1 MKKEKVDKA
10 YTSNDYETCCFCS
23 NNKELFVIDGNKLT
37 SEYIWSLN
45 QEQREDLINKII
57 KKIRVD
63 GFPYKQLLKHVYD
76 DEQYINK
83 QLQKLKKADPE
94 SVMKNGYLSNSGIL
108 CLDVCRYMC
117 QDLFWKTRGDDGTIS
132 IEDVF
137 NDDILIK
144 KVLKN
149 RMGWNLTTERGHE
162 EPYIFD
168 MSPEM
173 IIQGIRSSKIGY
185 GVSNFRPMIAKFI
198 YSRYLNEGDKVFD
211 YSCGWG
217 ARMLAAWSLGLDYS
231 GADPLVVDDLKKF
244 DQEYLGGK
252 SMLFKTGSENSDPY
266 NRILEEK
273 GKVDMCMSCPPYFTL
288 EKYSNDNSQCYNKLA
303 NYEDWLEEY
312 WKPTVSNCNSIL
324 KDNGYFVLII
334 KDYYKKFALKDD
346 MSKIITDNNMELIET
361 FQYKTQ
367 KDHLSSKRKS
377 GVMSKNS
384 EYVLVFK
391 KC

>member
-149 RMGWNLTTERGHE
+149 RMGWNLTKERGHE
-162 EPYIFD
+162 EHYIFD
-168 MSPEM
+168 MFHEM
-173 IIQGIRSSKIGY
+173 IIQGI
-185 GVSNFRPMIAKFI
+185 
-198 YSRYLNEGDKVFD
+198 
-211 YSCGWG
+211 C
-217 ARMLAAWSLGLDYS
+217 
-231 GADPLVVDDLKKF
+231 
-244 DQEYLGGK
+244 
-252 SMLFKTGSENSDPY
+252 
-266 NRILEEK
+266 
-273 GKVDMCMSCPPYFTL
+273 
-288 EKYSNDNSQCYNKLA
+288 
-303 NYEDWLEEY
+303 
-312 WKPTVSNCNSIL
+312 
-324 KDNGYFVLII
+324 
-334 KDYYKKFALKDD
+334 
-346 MSKIITDNNMELIET
+346 
-361 FQYKTQ
+361 
-367 KDHLSSKRKS
+367 
-377 GVMSKNS
+377 
-384 EYVLVFK
+384 
-391 KC
+391 